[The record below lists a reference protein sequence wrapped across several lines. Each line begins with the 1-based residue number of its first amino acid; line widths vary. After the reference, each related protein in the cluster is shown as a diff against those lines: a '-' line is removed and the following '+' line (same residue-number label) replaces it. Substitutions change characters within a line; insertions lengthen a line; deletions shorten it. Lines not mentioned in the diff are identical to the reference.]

1 MELLNKLS
9 SFLKKEKT
17 RELDPLEQSL
27 DQVVNGPGNARAHLK
42 LAEIYQ
48 KKGEKRKA
56 IAEYLEQAKQNMT
69 TTSPTLGSPGNVI
82 PQNVNPQGYQLGES
96 DEAWN
101 IIQANRAAR
110 GL

>member
-17 RELDPLEQSL
+17 REVDRLEQSL
-27 DQVVNGPGNARAHLK
+27 EQVVNGPGNARAHLK

-56 IAEYLEQAKQNMT
+56 IAEYLLAAEIFAKNNQYVEAMAIYKQVPKQAPSLDHVYLKIAD
-69 TTSPTLGSPGNVI
+69 L
-82 PQNVNPQGYQLGES
+82 
-96 DEAWN
+96 
-101 IIQANRAAR
+101 
-110 GL
+110 